1 MLIWSLVR
9 MPKQSC
15 YFTNFTYS
23 VLYKYNYYDSNIKLR
38 TTDNHAMKHVSYYD
52 KIYLRAKHAADNFP
66 IRIKR
71 IAIIRYSES
80 DSID

>member
-1 MLIWSLVR
+1 
-9 MPKQSC
+9 
-15 YFTNFTYS
+15 
-23 VLYKYNYYDSNIKLR
+23 
-38 TTDNHAMKHVSYYD
+38 MKHVSYYD